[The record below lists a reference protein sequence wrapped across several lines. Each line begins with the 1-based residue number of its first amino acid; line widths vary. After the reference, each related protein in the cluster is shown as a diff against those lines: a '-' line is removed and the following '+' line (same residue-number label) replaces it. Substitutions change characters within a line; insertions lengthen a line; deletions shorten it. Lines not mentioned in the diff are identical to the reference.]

1 MSITE
6 RHKYI
11 IDKLNKEG
19 IVHVADLSKELNV
32 TMVTVRKDL
41 KILEDKKMLF
51 RSHGSATPSS
61 PYVNDRPVDEK
72 RLVMVDEKKKIA
84 MCAANMIEEDDAII
98 IASGTTV
105 AALASYIPSNHKAT
119 VLTSAI
125 NVTIALINHPNI
137 ETVQLGGVIRKSSS
151 SAVGHY
157 AEEMLANFSC
167 NKLFLGVDGISPDFG
182 LTTSN
187 MMEAHLNS
195 NMIKSVQKVIVL
207 ADSSKFGRKGF
218 GKICDIDDIDSIITD
233 QGISEHFRTKLE
245 ERGIEV
251 IIAE

>member
-1 MSITE
+1 MNIAE

-11 IDKLNKEG
+11 IDKLGKEG

-32 TMVTVRKDL
+32 TMVTIRKDL
-41 KILEDKKMLF
+41 KMLEDRKLLY

-61 PYVNDRPVDEK
+61 PYINDRPVDEK
-72 RLVMVDEKKKIA
+72 ILVMVEEKKKIA
-84 MCAANMIEEDDAII
+84 MLAAKMIQEDDAII

-105 AALASYIPSNHKAT
+105 AALASYIPSHHKAT
-119 VLTSAI
+119 ILTSAI
-125 NVTIALINHPNI
+125 NVTMALLNHPNI

-157 AEEMLANFSC
+157 AEEMLINFSC

-187 MMEAHLNS
+187 MMEAHLNTK
-195 NMIKSVQKVIVL
+195 MIKSVQKVIVL

-218 GKICDIDDIDSIITD
+218 GKICDIDEIDSIITD
-233 QGISEHFRTKLE
+233 AGIPDIYRAKLE

-251 IIAE
+251 IIAD